1 MAPDDAELIRR
12 YRAGDPDAFEALVRR
27 YQRPLGTYLYRL
39 TGSRA
44 AADDLFQETFL
55 KALRGLP
62 GYDERGR
69 FGSWLFGIATNVAS
83 DAWRRNRGWREQV
96 TADPEAVDLAPD
108 PAPLPDAEAERRD
121 ILGKIESALPEI
133 PLKQRR
139 VFLLRQ
145 HTDLTFR
152 EIAELLDEPLNTVLG
167 HMRNATIRLR
177 KALELE

>member
-1 MAPDDAELIRR
+1 MAPDDAELIRS

-27 YQRPLGTYLYRL
+27 YQRPLATYLYRM

-55 KALRGLP
+55 RVLRGLP
-62 GYDERGR
+62 GYDERGK
-69 FGSWLFGIATNVAS
+69 FSSWLFGIATNVAS

-96 TADPEAVDLAPD
+96 TSDPEAVDPD
-108 PAPLPDAEAERRD
+108 PAPMPDVEAERRD
-121 ILGKIESALPEI
+121 ILEKIESALPEI

-152 EIAELLDEPLNTVLG
+152 KIAELLDEPLNTVLG
-167 HMRNATIRLR
+167 HMRYATIRLR
-177 KALELE
+177 RALDLD

>member
-1 MAPDDAELIRR
+1 MAPDDAEMIRR

-27 YQRPLGTYLYRL
+27 YQRPLTTYLYRL

-55 KALRGLP
+55 KVLRGLP
-62 GYDERGR
+62 GYREKDR

-83 DAWRRNRGWREQV
+83 DAWRRNRGWRERV
-96 TADPEAVDLAPD
+96 DADPDAVDNAPD
-108 PAPLPDAEAERRD
+108 PAPMPDVETERRD
-121 ILGKIESALPEI
+121 ILQKIESALPEI
-133 PLKQRR
+133 PLKERR

-152 EIAELLDEPLNTVLG
+152 EIAELVDEPLNTVLG
-167 HMRNATIRLR
+167 HMRNATIKLR
-177 KALELE
+177 KALDLD